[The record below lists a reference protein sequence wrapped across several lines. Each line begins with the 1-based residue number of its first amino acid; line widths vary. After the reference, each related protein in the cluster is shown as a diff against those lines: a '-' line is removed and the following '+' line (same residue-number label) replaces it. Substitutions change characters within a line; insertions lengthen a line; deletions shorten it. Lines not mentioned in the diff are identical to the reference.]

1 MAIACFR
8 LLTLPPLPPG
18 PLFAVPIGLAPLYL
32 AALLAF
38 VRTPDGRHWEALI
51 VDRYRFSRMSKLA
64 VNLSEGVR
72 LERSNK
78 IINLREEVIP
88 IVDTTID
95 TEPIRRTLHEID
107 LPVTIGP
114 YAGVSL
120 GEAMANMLEHQRQH
134 LSDLKEALA
143 G

>member
-1 MAIACFR
+1 
-8 LLTLPPLPPG
+8 
-18 PLFAVPIGLAPLYL
+18 
-32 AALLAF
+32 
-38 VRTPDGRHWEALI
+38 
-51 VDRYRFSRMSKLA
+51 MSKLA

-107 LPVTIGP
+107 LPVTIEAEATGLRMAIDDKVLIIQHDVP
-114 YAGVSL
+114 RNRLRVTVEKRAAGD
-120 GEAMANMLEHQRQH
+120 R
-134 LSDLKEALA
+134 
-143 G
+143 